1 MILFFGNI
9 PVTESY
15 KIKKMVEKAQSAY
28 ASDFYD
34 VSTNRWL
41 GDELTIK
48 SLFPA
53 WILKEYEADTSNVL
67 VVPLIKNYLRWLY
80 SIDYGYGAQ
89 LEWENLRVPL
99 YTNQIFLEAL
109 ADFYFPSADFASEPL
124 SGVLPNIR
132 KFAVWAKPE
141 YWDKKG
147 TIDSF
152 YYLISTLL
160 GIPWNQISITNS
172 GPCAFTIKVGSAY
185 YSDFLQYDTFLRKY
199 VYPVGMTVIY
209 GTI

>member
-1 MILFFGNI
+1 MILLFGKI

-15 KIKKMVEKAQSAY
+15 KIKKMVEKAQSSY

-34 VSTNRWL
+34 VSGNAWF
-41 GDELTIK
+41 GDELTTD
-48 SLFPA
+48 SLFPS
-53 WILKEYEADTSNVL
+53 WILKEYQADTKNVM
-67 VVPLIKNYLRWLY
+67 VVPLIKYYLRWLY

-99 YTNQIFLEAL
+99 YMNQIFLEAL
-109 ADFYFPSADFASEPL
+109 ANFYFPDADFASEPL
-124 SGVLPNIR
+124 STILPNIR

-147 TIDSF
+147 TIDSL
-152 YYLISTLL
+152 YYLLSTLL
-160 GIPWNQISITNS
+160 GIPWNEIAITGS
-172 GPCAFTIKVGSAY
+172 GPCAFTIKVGSGY
-185 YSDFLQYDTFLRKY
+185 YSYLLEYDTFLRKY
-199 VYPVGMTVIY
+199 VYPAGMTVIY

>member
-1 MILFFGNI
+1 MILLFGNI

-15 KIKKMVEKAQSAY
+15 KIQKMVEKAQSTY

-41 GDELTIK
+41 GDELTVK
-48 SLFPA
+48 SLFPS

-99 YTNQIFLEAL
+99 YTNQIFLEAM
-109 ADFYFPSADFASEPL
+109 ADFYFPGADFASEPL
-124 SGVLPNIR
+124 STVLPNIR

-160 GIPWNQISITNS
+160 GIPWNQIAITNS
-172 GPCAFTIKVGSAY
+172 GPCAFTIKVGSSY
-185 YSDFLQYDTFLRKY
+185 YSDFLEYDSFLQNH
-199 VYPVGMTVIY
+199 VYPAGMTVIY